1 MKMLITAIDPLAGAS
16 LTGCQP
22 SSCCGMPLFLLT
34 LCPAGEN
41 SFRDSGAVCI
51 QTHRFFCDVRLY
63 LLTKSKCQTGPS
75 GNLPDSGGT
84 LI

>member
-1 MKMLITAIDPLAGAS
+1 MKMLITAIDPAAGAS
-16 LTGCQP
+16 LTGCQI

-51 QTHRFFCDVRLY
+51 QTHRFLRCEVVSFDKV
-63 LLTKSKCQTGPS
+63 KMSVWPFW
-75 GNLPDSGGT
+75 
-84 LI
+84 